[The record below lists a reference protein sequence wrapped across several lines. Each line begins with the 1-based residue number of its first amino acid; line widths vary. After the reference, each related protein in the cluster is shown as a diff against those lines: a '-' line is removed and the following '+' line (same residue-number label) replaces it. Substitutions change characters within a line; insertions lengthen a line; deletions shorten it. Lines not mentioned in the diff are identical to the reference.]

1 MEFDGWMNY
10 TYTLTPKKDLTVK
23 DVRLEIAMKN
33 EVASYFLGAGLPGQD
48 MPQTYEGKW
57 DAPEKTVNHFGVS
70 LTTDKQQQWLWPFD
84 SFWMGNAHA
93 GIHCEL
99 RGTTYS
105 GPLLNSYRP
114 AYPDSW
120 NNRGKGGFRINQ
132 GTDATTVTCYSGERL
147 LKAGSPIDYEFALL
161 VTPVKPID

>member
-1 MEFDGWMNY
+1 MDELYLYADTQEGPHGKGCPAGDSDEERGG
-10 TYTLTPKKDLTVK
+10 LL
-23 DVRLEIAMKN
+23 
-33 EVASYFLGAGLPGQD
+33 FLGAGLPGQD

-105 GPLLNSYRP
+105 AAADSSPSG
-114 AYPDSW
+114 YPDSW
-120 NNRGKGGFRINQ
+120 NNRGKGGF
-132 GTDATTVTCYSGERL
+132 G
-147 LKAGSPIDYEFALL
+147 
-161 VTPVKPID
+161 